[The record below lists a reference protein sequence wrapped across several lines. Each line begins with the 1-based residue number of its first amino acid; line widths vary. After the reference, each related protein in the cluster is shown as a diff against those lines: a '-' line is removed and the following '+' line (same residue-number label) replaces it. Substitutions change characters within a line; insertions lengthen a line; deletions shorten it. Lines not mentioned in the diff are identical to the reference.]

1 MTDHTDHNALPEDDG
16 LAAEYVLGLLAPP
29 QRHEIVRRLARDTA
43 FAALVARWETQLMP
57 LNDDIAPVQPPHE
70 VWTRI
75 NAALPAQREP
85 RPAGLAFWRGWA
97 IGASGLALAS
107 LAALF
112 FVLKGPESKPLVAT
126 IGGGT
131 STFVATFDPRL
142 GSVVVVPAATNIPA
156 DRVAELWLIPA
167 DGKPRSLGLLRADR
181 PVTLA
186 LSPNL
191 AGQATPAAVLAV
203 SLEPPGGSPTGA
215 PTGPVIGQG
224 KLINL

>member
-1 MTDHTDHNALPEDDG
+1 
-16 LAAEYVLGLLAPP
+16 
-29 QRHEIVRRLARDTA
+29 
-43 FAALVARWETQLMP
+43 
-57 LNDDIAPVQPPHE
+57 
-70 VWTRI
+70 
-75 NAALPAQREP
+75 
-85 RPAGLAFWRGWA
+85 
-97 IGASGLALAS
+97 
-107 LAALF
+107 
-112 FVLKGPESKPLVAT
+112 
-126 IGGGT
+126 
-131 STFVATFDPRL
+131 
-142 GSVVVVPAATNIPA
+142 VPAAANIPA

-191 AGQATPAAVLAV
+191 AGQATAAAVLAV